1 MHGKKVQIKSCRAA
15 TKKYLRRRRVN
26 NSAKKRLK
34 LDWIAFRRYVVS
46 HGDMRENFALV
57 QIPPP
62 PLSLCAACICAIC
75 QIGAVRSL
83 TDFALKLVS

>member
-34 LDWIAFRRYVVS
+34 LDWIAFRRYVVRP
-46 HGDMRENFALV
+46 GDMRENFALV
-57 QIPPP
+57 QITS
-62 PLSLCAACICAIC
+62 PLSLHLCSVHLCHLPNRQSA
-75 QIGAVRSL
+75 RSL
-83 TDFALKLVS
+83 ISLSS